1 MLYHCVPPRLSLSS
15 LFFFNDTATTE
26 IYTLSLHD
34 ALPIYLVEPH
44 LPVQLVEAAAERRE
58 KRIRVARR
66 HLAAEHGDAGRVHR
80 HDEGRAV
87 AVAIH
92 SGVGADVDVLG
103 IDRARVHPDLAAQHE
118 AGARL
123 PADAKGGPLAGILA
137 EPVAD
142 GGRAGREREEAA
154 GGGDQL
160 AVTGGA
166 GDLLRRDLPLLDDVE
181 DAQRDEVAITGR
193 VGHVAGGEEDRR
205 RVAPAHRPEVG
216 RGLRQREGPR
226 RPHAIGVGRHQQDVA
241 PLGIAMTVVPRD
253 VLVHH
258 RRRGRMDRHVLD
270 EALAHDPNPPA
281 VAHGV
286 SILAAGSH
294 GAYRIAML
302 KSSAVLDLY
311 TELRPLAAALNA
323 ADIPYGLAGGLAVSL
338 YTTPRATE
346 DIDVLVAAADVDRVV
361 HVAAPLGFRKS
372 GRRIRR
378 ANGRIEIQRL
388 VKIDGADLLP
398 LDLMVIVDPGL
409 RDAVQ
414 GRTEKVIE
422 DQRLSVVSVDA
433 LVVLKRLRNSNRDLG
448 DLDALREI
456 GRASCRE

>member
-1 MLYHCVPPRLSLSS
+1 
-15 LFFFNDTATTE
+15 
-26 IYTLSLHD
+26 
-34 ALPIYLVEPH
+34 
-44 LPVQLVEAAAERRE
+44 
-58 KRIRVARR
+58 
-66 HLAAEHGDAGRVHR
+66 
-80 HDEGRAV
+80 
-87 AVAIH
+87 
-92 SGVGADVDVLG
+92 
-103 IDRARVHPDLAAQHE
+103 
-118 AGARL
+118 
-123 PADAKGGPLAGILA
+123 
-137 EPVAD
+137 
-142 GGRAGREREEAA
+142 
-154 GGGDQL
+154 
-160 AVTGGA
+160 
-166 GDLLRRDLPLLDDVE
+166 
-181 DAQRDEVAITGR
+181 
-193 VGHVAGGEEDRR
+193 
-205 RVAPAHRPEVG
+205 
-216 RGLRQREGPR
+216 
-226 RPHAIGVGRHQQDVA
+226 
-241 PLGIAMTVVPRD
+241 
-253 VLVHH
+253 
-258 RRRGRMDRHVLD
+258 MDRHVLD

-286 SILAAGSH
+286 SILAAASH

-311 TELRPLAAALNA
+311 TELRTLAAALNA

-433 LVVLKRLRNSNRDLG
+433 LVVGASGQGMQHNAGIIGQVREQKPHDEALVVAELRVIGAELVDLVLKVGQS
-448 DLDALREI
+448 
-456 GRASCRE
+456 GRPESKLCASCHTDRLTFLSAEWRT